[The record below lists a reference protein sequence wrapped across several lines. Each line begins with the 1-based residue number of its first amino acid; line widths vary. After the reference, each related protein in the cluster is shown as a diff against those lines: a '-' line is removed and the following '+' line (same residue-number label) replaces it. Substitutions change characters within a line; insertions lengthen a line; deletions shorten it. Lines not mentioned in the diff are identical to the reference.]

1 MTLSKCYGST
11 SRRCQRSQFDVNLLI
26 TDRPIF
32 LENGVQ
38 SSLLLKWIY
47 YCWDLTQSWIGDSTP
62 LIAYSRYWISVELGF
77 WIPIVSGILD
87 SLNCIPDFKAQD
99 SGFHI
104 PKFPEFWI
112 PDSWKVGRLNQNRS
126 KVALKAKFPTGLG
139 VKNGWAVPGVCIE
152 PVDEKLAWIPHVL
165 ELKKSFVKKLDV
177 LKKSKF
183 LPRSVRHFSLSDLW
197 SYTVGF
203 LLQLWLI
210 SVSGTASLQGC
221 ETYNFDLPKDTASF
235 CKSYTKDNK
244 NFLHNF

>member
-1 MTLSKCYGST
+1 MLT
-11 SRRCQRSQFDVNLLI
+11 S
-26 TDRPIF
+26 
-32 LENGVQ
+32 
-38 SSLLLKWIY
+38 
-47 YCWDLTQSWIGDSTP
+47 
-62 LIAYSRYWISVELGF
+62 
-77 WIPIVSGILD
+77 IPIVLGSSSMLHVYRQIQAIKGCSGPQIF
-87 SLNCIPDFKAQD
+87 SKWHMSSKGEIPA
-99 SGFHI
+99 
-104 PKFPEFWI
+104 
-112 PDSWKVGRLNQNRS
+112 
-126 KVALKAKFPTGLG
+126 GLG
-139 VKNGWAVPGVCIE
+139 GKNGWAVPGVCIE
-152 PVDEKLAWIPHVL
+152 PVHEKLAWIPHVL